1 MPARKP
7 RISLFPRYFEPLDYA
22 VGLSMFSFTLA
33 LELTAEN
40 LPVTQETKLGTS
52 VHLQIDGISIQN
64 SHFPEFYKT
73 LSPEPSAFPIS
84 LGKAG
89 KTTSSNPSC
98 FSHFS
103 STEPDS

>member
-52 VHLQIDGISIQN
+52 VPQI
-64 SHFPEFYKT
+64 YK
-73 LSPEPSAFPIS
+73 
-84 LGKAG
+84 
-89 KTTSSNPSC
+89 
-98 FSHFS
+98 
-103 STEPDS
+103 